1 MSTTLKKGSEEEFD
15 QNWKNRKETN
25 YNHWTQETP
34 TNQIQLA
41 FRSHW
46 EYFKE
51 LMQDCDYQTCLE
63 VGSGRGS
70 ISSYFA
76 DNGFECTLL
85 DTSESILKTA
95 EEIFERNG
103 HQAEFVHGNAL
114 DLPFEDNSFDVV
126 ISIGLLEHFEDIET
140 PIFEQYRVLNPGG
153 LFLGYIVPER
163 PENVQR
169 HYTWV
174 NKLLKNI
181 YSLFNTGKK
190 KSIEK
195 VDLFRSDFGSER
207 YLPFINKLKIKDLK
221 VTGLYPLPMI
231 SHSPEFPFSLL
242 PKPLEKGL
250 TTFYRLVLSIR
261 KKLYGKNPWTCD
273 EEFGQ
278 AFLIAFKKNT

>member
-1 MSTTLKKGSEEEFD
+1 MSNTLKKGSEEEFD

-25 YNHWTQETP
+25 YNHWTKETP
-34 TNQIQLA
+34 KNQIQLA

-46 EYFKE
+46 NYFKE
-51 LMQDCDYQTCLE
+51 LMDGSDYKTCLE

-76 DNGFECTLL
+76 DNGFDCTLL

-95 EEIFERNG
+95 KEIFKRNG
-103 HQAEFVHGNAL
+103 HQAEFVCGNAL
-114 DLPFEDNSFDVV
+114 NLPFEDDSFDVV

-140 PIFEQYRVLNPGG
+140 PIYEQYRVLKPGG

-169 HYTWV
+169 HFNWV
-174 NKLLKNI
+174 NKILKGVNSI
-181 YSLFNTGKK
+181 FSSEKK
-190 KSIEK
+190 KSVEK

-207 YLPFINKLKIKDLK
+207 YLPCINKLKIKDLT

-231 SHSPEFPFSLL
+231 SHSPEFPFSLM
-242 PKPLEKGL
+242 PTYMEKGL
-250 TTFYRLVLSIR
+250 TIFYKGVLAIR

-273 EEFGQ
+273 EKFGQ
-278 AFLIAFKKNT
+278 AFLIAFKKDT

>member
-15 QNWKNRKETN
+15 QNWKNRLETN
-25 YNHWTQETP
+25 YNHWVKGTP
-34 TNQIQLA
+34 QNQIQLA

-46 EYFKE
+46 KYFKE
-51 LMQDCDYQTCLE
+51 LMQGCDYKTCLE

-76 DNGFECTLL
+76 DNGFDCTLL
-85 DTSESILKTA
+85 DTSESILETA
-95 EEIFERNG
+95 RDIFEANG
-103 HQAEFVHGNAL
+103 HEAEYVHGNAL
-114 DLPFEDNSFDVV
+114 DMPFEDNSFDVV

-140 PIFEQYRVLNPGG
+140 PILEQYRVLKPGG

-169 HYTWV
+169 HFNWI
-174 NKLLKNI
+174 NKMLKSVH
-181 YSLFNTGKK
+181 SLFSSGKK
-190 KSIEK
+190 QTVEK

-207 YLPFINKLKIKDLK
+207 YLPVINKLKIKDLT

-231 SHSPEFPFSLL
+231 SHSPEFPFSLM
-242 PKPLEKGL
+242 PKYMEKGL
-250 TTFYRLVLSIR
+250 TMFYRGVLSFR
-261 KKLYGKNPWTCD
+261 KMIYGKNPWTCD

-278 AFLIAFKKNT
+278 AFLIAFKKDT